1 MFYNSLYAH
10 KIKLGCVY
18 VFSKDITMAIGGNQE
33 LARSVVSYIE
43 EWTPSE
49 DYGHESK
56 FQNELQE
63 YLDHRLNAN
72 NNMMMGAGGDIVVER
87 EHGNVNGDVVING
100 DIGIEMKR
108 DLTNGQINELRGQIE
123 AYKKEYTHVIVLA
136 CGIEDMDGW
145 RKLKN
150 NYENQTG
157 MGMNPDDAPVKFVHK
172 PKANYGS
179 GDSVESHATSTGAT
193 QGEAGTEE
201 LAKVI
206 EDGVKGYQSLT
217 GDGSMNSGE
226 AVASV
231 AKAVFII
238 GFLLVVGGMI
248 LFNVVL

>member
-1 MFYNSLYAH
+1 
-10 KIKLGCVY
+10 
-18 VFSKDITMAIGGNQE
+18 MAIGGNEE
-33 LARSVVSYIE
+33 LARSVVSNIE
-43 EWTPSE
+43 KWTPTE
-49 DYGHESK
+49 DYGHEAK

-63 YLDHRLNAN
+63 YLDQHLNAN

-87 EHGNVNGDVVING
+87 EHGNVNGDVVVNG

-108 DLTNGQINELRGQIE
+108 DLTNSQTKKLRGQIE
-123 AYKKEYTHVIVLA
+123 EYQKEYTHVIALA

-150 NYENQTG
+150 DYENQTG
-157 MGMNPDDAPVKFVHK
+157 LGMAPDGAPVKFIHK
-172 PKANYGS
+172 PKANYGRE
-179 GDSVESHATSTGAT
+179 DSTGNYAPSTGAT
-193 QGEAGTEE
+193 QPEAGTEE
-201 LAKVI
+201 LAKAI

-217 GDGSMNSGE
+217 GDGPMDSGE

>member
-1 MFYNSLYAH
+1 M
-10 KIKLGCVY
+10 G
-18 VFSKDITMAIGGNQE
+18 IGGNQE
-33 LARSVVSYIE
+33 LARSVASYIE

-63 YLDHRLNAN
+63 YLDHQLNAN
-72 NNMMMGAGGDIVVER
+72 NNMMMGAGGDTVVER
-87 EHGNVNGDVVING
+87 EHGNVNGDVVVNG

-108 DLTNGQINELRGQIE
+108 DLTNSQTKKLRGQIE
-123 AYKKEYTHVIVLA
+123 EYQKEYTHVIALA

-150 NYENQTG
+150 DYNNQTG
-157 MGMNPDDAPVKFVHK
+157 MGMAPDEAPVKFIHK

-179 GDSVESHATSTGAT
+179 EDSSENYATSTGAT
-193 QGEAGTEE
+193 QPEAGTEE
-201 LAKVI
+201 LAKAI

-217 GDGSMNSGE
+217 GDGPMDSGE

-231 AKAVFII
+231 AKAVFVI
-238 GFLLVVGGMI
+238 GFLLVLGGMV
-248 LFNVVL
+248 LFTVVL